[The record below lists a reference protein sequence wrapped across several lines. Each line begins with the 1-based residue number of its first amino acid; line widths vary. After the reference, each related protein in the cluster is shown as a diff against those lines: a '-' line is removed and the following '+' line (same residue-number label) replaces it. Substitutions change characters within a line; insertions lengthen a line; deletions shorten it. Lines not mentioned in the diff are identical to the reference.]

1 VEKRESHSR
10 ISRAFG
16 TILTLLAACTI
27 LFGSCSR
34 PEDGYGYIYLNPDCD
49 SLPVFRFSLLV
60 NDSTALCSTFIAV
73 RYDCRIHSNFVFFAV
88 EVISPQGEI
97 FTEKITLPLS
107 EHSQVEIKR
116 NRFGIVDIRWPYRD
130 NIRASEGEW
139 MIALTP
145 LHSDATQW
153 LQGVGFSYHFNK

>member
-1 VEKRESHSR
+1 
-10 ISRAFG
+10 
-16 TILTLLAACTI
+16 
-27 LFGSCSR
+27 
-34 PEDGYGYIYLNPDCD
+34 
-49 SLPVFRFSLLV
+49 
-60 NDSTALCSTFIAV
+60 
-73 RYDCRIHSNFVFFAV
+73 V